1 MIYYDR
7 IDLSEGIDF
16 TKSNSSKEHLVCHY
30 WYFYHVFKFQKSVS
44 IGSHELLI
52 ISPNINNIS
61 IIAVKVILY
70 YSIIY
75 DVSKSDAIN
84 LLENSVLD
92 DL

>member
-16 TKSNSSKEHLVCHY
+16 TKSNSSKEYLVCHY
-30 WYFYHVFKFQKSVS
+30 WYFYHVSKFQKSVS

-70 YSIIY
+70 CSIIY